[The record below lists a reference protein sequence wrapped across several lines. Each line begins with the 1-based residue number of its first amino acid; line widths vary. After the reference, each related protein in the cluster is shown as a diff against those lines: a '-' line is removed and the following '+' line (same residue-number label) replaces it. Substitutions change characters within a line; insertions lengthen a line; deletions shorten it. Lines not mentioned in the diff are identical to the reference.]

1 MQMCVCLKEHMRVD
15 CFTLFMWFAWAA
27 LLAGIVKIATGKV
40 QNTWSFATGRCLN
53 ARTQM

>member
-1 MQMCVCLKEHMRVD
+1 MQMCVCLNEHMRVD

-27 LLAGIVKIATGKV
+27 LLAGIVKIATGEV
-40 QNTWSFATGRCLN
+40 QNTWPFATGRCLN